1 MAFTVCQALQAATD
15 RTNRITTDNQ
25 ALSDANGALSTELKL
40 AKDALARLQTEQHAL
55 NVSMATMQ
63 SDNAGLQQRLAD
75 RAAEIAALNNQLT
88 QSRTQFEHYQE
99 ATARQRAEE
108 RQAAEQRVAR
118 MEQDLE
124 GVQRQTVAQQSTIG
138 KLEVRLVG
146 VVEENTRLQEAT
158 RHAQEKAVA
167 TRFERDQLTF
177 HLQEITSARETL
189 TVQLDTAQQALNVA
203 RTALAGEEKK
213 TQLLTERLSQAEKKI
228 EKLEQD
234 RLALLTDKAELQ
246 ALATIRTNAEKERTQ

>member
-1 MAFTVCQALQAATD
+1 MGAGAAAWTLGFLDTKSD
-15 RTNRITTDNQ
+15 R
-25 ALSDANGALSTELKL
+25 
-40 AKDALARLQTEQHAL
+40 
-55 NVSMATMQ
+55 
-63 SDNAGLQQRLAD
+63 
-75 RAAEIAALNNQLT
+75 
-88 QSRTQFEHYQE
+88 
-99 ATARQRAEE
+99 
-108 RQAAEQRVAR
+108 
-118 MEQDLE
+118 LE
-124 GVQRQTVAQQSTIG
+124 KYLRGR
-138 KLEVRLVG
+138 KR
-146 VVEENTRLQEAT
+146 
-158 RHAQEKAVA
+158 QEKVVA

-203 RTALAGEEKK
+203 HTALAGEEKK